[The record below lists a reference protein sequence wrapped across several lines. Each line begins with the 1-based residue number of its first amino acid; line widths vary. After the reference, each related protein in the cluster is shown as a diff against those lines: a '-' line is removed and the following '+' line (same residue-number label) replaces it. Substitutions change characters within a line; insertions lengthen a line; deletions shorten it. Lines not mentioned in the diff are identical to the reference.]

1 MTIIERARLCMAT
14 RPPAIETRG
23 GNATTF
29 SVASMLVWGFGLEPD
44 EALPLMMEYNAR
56 CEPPWTVRELERMLT
71 SVRHR
76 SHREPRGY
84 MVADKN
90 AERGAVPEMDEPKKR
105 RKPNFNLDRLKKAQ
119 APGLPTDLAA
129 WRGWLAKRCAQDL
142 RAVTPEAFLDGLY
155 TPGEKVLIFSKMWGT
170 QGDYGRVIG
179 QASYK
184 LAQAPGLHPE
194 RVERLPGGSPEGM
207 TWLMQPVNGK
217 WYPVVKPRGQVEM
230 SRRTKKSV
238 TRWPFILLE
247 SDKAPHEL
255 WLNCMVR
262 ARIRIVAIIA
272 SGGRSLHALVRLDK
286 ETEDELLGEVKDADN
301 EELLTLL
308 GCDPQAMHG
317 MVYPRLP
324 NTMREGKRMTKLDSE
339 GKRVMGP
346 NNRPVMHF
354 VPFRHG
360 ASKQALLYFNPAP
373 ERGRSISEG
382 VIFDRE

>member
-14 RPPAIETRG
+14 RPPAIEGQG
-23 GNATTF
+23 GNGTTF

-44 EALPLMMEYNAR
+44 EALPLMMEYNTR
-56 CEPPWTVRELERMLT
+56 CEPPWTMRELERMLT
-71 SVRHR
+71 SVKHGA
-76 SHREPRGY
+76 HREQRGY
-84 MVADKN
+84 MVADSN

-105 RKPNFNLDRLKKAQ
+105 RKANFNLDRLKQAQ
-119 APGLPTDLAA
+119 APGLPVDLVA
-129 WRGWLAKRCAQDL
+129 WRAWLANRCEQDL
-142 RAVTPEAFLDGLY
+142 RAVTPESFLDGLY
-155 TPGEKVLIFSKMWGT
+155 MPGEKVLIFSKMWGT

-179 QASYK
+179 KASYK
-184 LAQAPGLHPE
+184 LNQTPSQRPE
-194 RVERLPGGSPEGM
+194 LIQRLPGGSPEGM
-207 TWLMQPVNGK
+207 TWLMQPVDGT
-217 WYPVVKPRGQVEM
+217 WHPVAKPGGRVEL

-238 TRWPFILLE
+238 TRWPYILLE

-286 ETEDELLGEVKDADN
+286 ETESELLEEVKDPDN

-324 NTMREGKRMTKLDSE
+324 NTMREGKRMTKLDAD
-339 GKRVMGP
+339 GKRIMHNG
-346 NNRPVMHF
+346 RPVMHF
-354 VPFRHG
+354 VPFRFG

-373 ERGRSISEG
+373 ERGRCISEG